1 MQNKPRKKRT
11 TPQDAAEGLDTTA
24 NVKLNDR
31 MIPGKKSAVLKTFQI
46 NISFIVL
53 RNFLKLAMALK

>member
-31 MIPGKKSAVLKTFQI
+31 MIPGKKKRSIK
-46 NISFIVL
+46 
-53 RNFLKLAMALK
+53 NFSNKYIFYSS